1 MIGRQVFY
9 GSALHLAIFANK
21 FCQYLSMKKSLY
33 HLSLLLIV
41 SYVAQTITVEAQSKT
56 ELNTN
61 IYTKQVESLLKNKQV
76 KEAFAI
82 IDNLEPSTRH
92 EHIEL
97 TQVPAPPFKEAIRAQ
112 RYKELLNTAGA
123 ENVWID
129 SIGNVLALR
138 KGKKGGRTIVLDA
151 HLDTVFPE
159 GTDVTVKVKGDTL
172 FAPGIADDTRGL
184 IAMLTIFK
192 TLVKAKMETVDD
204 VLFIAS
210 VGEEG
215 VGNLRGVKYVLDKGK
230 LKIDS
235 WVSID
240 GTEIDQVTNGA
251 LGSLRY
257 RVTINGP
264 GGHSWSG
271 FGRGNPHHAMA
282 KGLNYFS
289 DAAVKFTGSNATK
302 TSFNVGRTG
311 GGTSVNSIPFESWA
325 EIDMRSE
332 GHMQLMKID
341 SIFKACLQRGL
352 IEYNKDLK
360 NTPALTIT
368 FDQIG
373 NRPTGLTQETDPLVQ
388 RSLAAARYFVEK
400 PYLSIGST
408 NSGAPIIK
416 GIPAITI
423 GAGGKSNNEHSLDEW
438 WLNEKG
444 ADGIKFIMLTLLLEA
459 GLEK

>member
-1 MIGRQVFY
+1 
-9 GSALHLAIFANK
+9 
-21 FCQYLSMKKSLY
+21 MKKRLY
-33 HLSLLLIV
+33 HLSLLLTV
-41 SYVAQTITVEAQSKT
+41 SYVVPTITVDAQSKD
-56 ELNTN
+56 ELKNN
-61 IYTKQVESLLKNKQV
+61 IYTEQVESLVKNKQV

-82 IDNLEPSTRH
+82 IDNLEPTTRR

-112 RYKELLNTAGA
+112 RFKELLNAAGA
-123 ENVWID
+123 ENIWID

-159 GTDVTVKVKGDTL
+159 GTNVTVKMKGDTL

-184 IAMLTIFK
+184 IAMLTV
-192 TLVKAKMETVDD
+192 LKALEKANLETADN

-215 VGNLRGVKYVLDKGK
+215 VGNLRGVKYVLDKSK

-235 WVSID
+235 WISID
-240 GTEIDQVTNGA
+240 GIEIYKVTNGA

-264 GGHSWSG
+264 GGHSWVG

-282 KGLNYFS
+282 KGINYFS
-289 DAAVKFTGSNATK
+289 DAASKFTSSGIK

-332 GHMQLMKID
+332 GHIQLIKID
-341 SIFKACLQRGL
+341 SIFKACLQKGL
-352 IEYNKDLK
+352 VEYNEGLK

-368 FDQIG
+368 FEQIG
-373 NRPTGLTQETDPLVQ
+373 NRPTGVTQESAPLVQ
-388 RSLAAARYFVEK
+388 RSLAAASHFAAK
-400 PYLSIGST
+400 PSLSIGST
-408 NSGAPIIK
+408 NSGAPTSK

-423 GAGGKSNNEHSLDEW
+423 GSGGKSNNEHALDEW

-444 ADGIKFIMLTLLLEA
+444 ADGIKFILLTLLLEA
-459 GLEK
+459 GLEKK